1 MCNSV
6 GYAAGFPMSQSAF
19 AEEYNTS
26 YARITGSNVIN
37 ADVSAAPLRILNNLA
52 NSIGLILG

>member
-1 MCNSV
+1 
-6 GYAAGFPMSQSAF
+6 MSQSAF

-37 ADVSAAPLRILNNLA
+37 ADVSAAPLRILNNFA
-52 NSIGLILG
+52 NAIGLIF